1 MCGMNA
7 IEVRAGRPEDAA
19 YVEESLLT
27 LMGGSDVAGHG
38 ELIDATVLPALIAW
52 IDGEAVG
59 HLTYR
64 ADPGDGWEVVT
75 LGATRPGRGV
85 GGALMDALLEAA
97 RRAGVS
103 RVWLITT
110 NDNTN
115 ALRFYQR
122 RGFDLVR
129 LDRDAVTRSR
139 RDLKPAIATHSDGIP
154 IRHELELEWIPGD
167 RV

>member
-1 MCGMNA
+1 MGA
-7 IEVRAGRPEDAA
+7 IEVREGRPADAA
-19 YVEESLLT
+19 YVRESLLM

-38 ELIDATVLPALIAW
+38 ELIDATVLPTLIAW

-64 ADPGDGWEVVT
+64 IDARASWEVVT
-75 LGATRPGRGV
+75 LGATRPGQGV
-85 GGALMDALLEAA
+85 GGELMDALLESA
-97 RRAGVS
+97 RRAGVT

-110 NDNTN
+110 NDNTT

-139 RDLKPAIATHSDGIP
+139 RDLKPSIPTHTDGIP
-154 IRHELELEWIPGD
+154 MRHELELEWIPGD